1 MIMSDIIVKR
11 SDLIMS
17 SYYENTVE
25 SSKMKNNKYY
35 FEPQISKAKNL
46 TITLVILLT
55 SSLSMA
61 TFLNSDFIALQS
73 SPEELKIII
82 DLKSRS
88 FPGGVDE
95 QDLEVQSDLFKPSKS
110 GKIFDAENLDKSEQE
125 EDF

>member
-1 MIMSDIIVKR
+1 
-11 SDLIMS
+11 
-17 SYYENTVE
+17 
-25 SSKMKNNKYY
+25 MKNNKYY